1 MTSLIQRVEM
11 WRCTL
16 LRSELVSIASRIGLR
31 PGAAATR
38 RAGSRLSHRR
48 LLSILI
54 ALDAALLGSAAH
66 AADSAKKKADASPI
80 AAPAKSVSPFAK
92 FDFVREKGMSTSFP
106 GPADTIDPDVG
117 GLRSALADMGIGYI
131 GWNQNSFTSNIY
143 PNAARSNNGHQ
154 QYNGQKPTFSSINY
168 LMAVY
173 DLSRFGIP
181 DGQFI
186 AGTEHQYYGW
196 PNAGP
201 SRIGIN
207 TLAYYQTLFDK
218 AIEIKLGYLKNS
230 FEFAGLQIGANQALS
245 LFGASSNMLYQAGL
259 NTNSTPTPG
268 VDIKLNLP
276 GGFYSKLA
284 IQQPISPDG
293 VYTTIIE
300 NPTGLHWR
308 THYTGLF
315 IMDEIGYNKSAA
327 PNSPRTW
334 IRAGAAYN
342 SSKFKSDITSGT
354 RVTGNSVFY
363 FLADRQLWQIDPA
376 PGGISKRGVYAGFTA
391 IYAPPD
397 RNTISEYYE
406 ARVYAMGLLDGRPDD
421 TISLVG
427 TNTVF
432 SHYLVDTAILK
443 KQLAHRD
450 SKSVTASY
458 SAHIDKG
465 LYFSLGLGY
474 INNPTSVT
482 YTTQT
487 GHALNVFAST
497 LVFF

>member
-1 MTSLIQRVEM
+1 
-11 WRCTL
+11 
-16 LRSELVSIASRIGLR
+16 
-31 PGAAATR
+31 
-38 RAGSRLSHRR
+38 
-48 LLSILI
+48 
-54 ALDAALLGSAAH
+54 
-66 AADSAKKKADASPI
+66 
-80 AAPAKSVSPFAK
+80 
-92 FDFVREKGMSTSFP
+92 MSTSFP
-106 GPADTIDPDVG
+106 APSNTIDPDVG
-117 GLRSALADMGIGYI
+117 GLRSALAEMGIGYI
-131 GWNQNSFTSNIY
+131 GWNQNSFTNNIY
-143 PNAARSNNGHQ
+143 PNAARSNNGKQ

-168 LMAVY
+168 LMVVY

-196 PNAGP
+196 ANAGP
-201 SRIGIN
+201 SRWGIN

-218 AIEIKLGYLKNS
+218 TIEIKLGYLKNS
-230 FEFAGLQIGANQALS
+230 YEFAGLQIGANQALN

-268 VDIKLNLP
+268 IDIKLNIP

-293 VYTTIIE
+293 VYATILE

-308 THYTGLF
+308 TNYTGIF

-334 IRAGAAYN
+334 IRAGAGYN
-342 SSKFKSDITSGT
+342 SSKFKSDITPGT

-363 FLADRQLWQIDPA
+363 FVADRQLWQIDPA
-376 PGGISKRGVYAGFTA
+376 PGGVSKRGVYAGFTA

-406 ARVYAMGLLDGRPDD
+406 ARVYAMGLFDSRPDD

-482 YTTQT
+482 YTPQT